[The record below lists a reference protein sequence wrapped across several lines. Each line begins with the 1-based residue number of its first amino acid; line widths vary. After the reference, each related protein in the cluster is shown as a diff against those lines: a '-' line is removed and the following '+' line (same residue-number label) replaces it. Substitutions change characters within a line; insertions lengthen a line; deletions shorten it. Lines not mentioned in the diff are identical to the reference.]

1 MKKKY
6 RRLFHKH
13 DIHEYC
19 LVKKVRPITGY
30 DNTPQYIAGPW
41 TITSNVDGS
50 ITRER
55 DMIEVSTFYG
65 KPIYG
70 PETEVHNP

>member
-1 MKKKY
+1 MW
-6 RRLFHKH
+6 RL
-13 DIHEYC
+13 
-19 LVKKVRPITGY
+19 
-30 DNTPQYIAGPW
+30 GPW

-55 DMIEVSTFYG
+55 DMIEVSTFGG